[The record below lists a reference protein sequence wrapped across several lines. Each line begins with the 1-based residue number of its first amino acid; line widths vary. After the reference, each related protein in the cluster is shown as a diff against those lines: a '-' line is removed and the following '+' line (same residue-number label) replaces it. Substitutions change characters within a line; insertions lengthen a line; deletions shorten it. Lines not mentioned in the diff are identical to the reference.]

1 MCCKAKRM
9 TSSELESKIIN
20 RAERHKKYAPGVG
33 LSDQVASI
41 QYERILRERK
51 LQQAR
56 EADERMKARAKCALR
71 FILPEVAING

>member
-1 MCCKAKRM
+1 MCKAKRM

-56 EADERMKARAKCALR
+56 EADERMKPRAKCALR

>member
-1 MCCKAKRM
+1 M

-56 EADERMKARAKCALR
+56 EADERMKARAKCVLR